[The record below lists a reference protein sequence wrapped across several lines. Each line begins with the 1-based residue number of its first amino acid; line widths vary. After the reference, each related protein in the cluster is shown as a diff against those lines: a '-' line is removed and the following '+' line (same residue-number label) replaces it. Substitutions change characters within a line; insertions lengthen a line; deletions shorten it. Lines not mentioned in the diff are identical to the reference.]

1 MKYDDLSTFSKN
13 IIEIHRSALD
23 AIPDPADE
31 GCKDIIRDV
40 GTLETLAE
48 YLSSYSNGDVL
59 EDAARI
65 LHDIASYQIFYN
77 GNKRTAFL
85 AADLYLRE
93 SIGMKI
99 DASSEENMEFMARV
113 VDGKETRDSI
123 RFWLSCHIQKRE

>member
-1 MKYDDLSTFSKN
+1 MKYDNLSNFSKN

-48 YLSSYSNGDVL
+48 YLDNYSNGNAL

-93 SIGMKI
+93 RVGMKI
-99 DASSEENMEFMARV
+99 DASPEENMEFMARV
-113 VDGKETRDSI
+113 VDGKETRDSV